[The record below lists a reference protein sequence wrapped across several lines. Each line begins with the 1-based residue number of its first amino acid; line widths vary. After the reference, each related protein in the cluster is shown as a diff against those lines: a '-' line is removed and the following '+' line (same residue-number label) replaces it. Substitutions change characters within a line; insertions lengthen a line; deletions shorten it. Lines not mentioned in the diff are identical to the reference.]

1 MSQVTEEV
9 KKFKGCVGPPLA
21 VSALRHR
28 GLNPLRAEVEKLQ
41 LSKEFVIGR
50 LRLQASRE
58 QSSAHNHFLTSLAFF
73 LSCEVKLCGDLCLGH
88 REEITILRLFLIYA
102 ACPGRCRPCKYWA
115 VWLSLLKALCCRYV
129 SRNEK
134 R

>member
-1 MSQVTEEV
+1 MTEEV
-9 KKFKGCVGPPLA
+9 KRFKGCVGPPLA

-58 QSSAHNHFLTSLAFF
+58 QSNSHKYSLTCLAFF
-73 LSCEVKLCGDLCLGH
+73 LSCELELCGVLCLGH
-88 REEITILRLFLIYA
+88 RKEMTILRLFFDICGVHWEMPA
-102 ACPGRCRPCKYWA
+102 T
-115 VWLSLLKALCCRYV
+115 
-129 SRNEK
+129 
-134 R
+134 